1 MAEKTPMNPAER
13 EKRVI
18 IRAGLFIA
26 FGLALAGLVIFVI
39 GKERRLFEDQ
49 NVYTGAFENVDGLAL
64 DSPVR
69 LGGLNVGKVSKIS
82 FAPDLGDKRIIVT
95 MEISNKFQERIRADS
110 VARVTGR
117 GVLGDKAIDV
127 SLGSPDKDVLPNKGE
142 IPTGT
147 SGDISSVLKATGEVI
162 DNLVSI
168 TRDLR
173 SGVQSYTT
181 PQITDD
187 VKQFIRSARNIAAEI
202 ETGKGPAHVLIYDK
216 KLSEDMKTLVA
227 RASEVALRV
236 DEAATKVDVLLN
248 DVKNGEGSL
257 HALIYD
263 KKITNAV
270 TELGQAADE
279 LAKLIH
285 DAKTTKDGA
294 VYQLV
299 YGDAK
304 TLLADLAQSAA
315 DIRAITGKVKSGEGS
330 LGAIINDPT
339 VYEDLKDLLSNL
351 RRNRVLREL
360 VRMSISNNEKLE
372 SAGKEKGATP
382 EPTPK
387 K

>member
-1 MAEKTPMNPAER
+1 MADTPMNPAER

-39 GKERRLFEDQ
+39 GKERRLFEEE
-49 NVYTGAFENVDGLAL
+49 NTYTGAFENVDGLAL

-69 LGGLNVGKVSKIS
+69 LGGLQVGKVSKIT

-95 MEISNKFQERIRADS
+95 MEISNRFQERIRLDS

-117 GVLGDKAIDV
+117 GVLGDKAIDI
-127 SLGSPDKDVLPNKGE
+127 SLGSPEKDVIPNKAE

-147 SGDISSVLKATGEVI
+147 SGDISSLLKATGEVI
-162 DNLVSI
+162 DNAVNI

-173 SGVQSYTT
+173 AGVQSYTT
-181 PQITDD
+181 PEIRAD
-187 VKQFIRSARNIAAEI
+187 VTQFIRSARNIAAEI
-202 ETGKGPAHVLIYDK
+202 EGGKGVVHTLIYDK
-216 KLSEDMKTLVA
+216 KTSDEVKTLIA
-227 RASEVALRV
+227 RASDVALRL
-236 DEAATKVDVLLN
+236 DDAASKVDVLLG

-263 KKITNAV
+263 KKIANAV
-270 TELGQAADE
+270 NELGNAADE
-279 LAKLIH
+279 LAKLVH
-285 DAKTTKDGA
+285 DAKTSKDGA

-304 TLLADLAQSAA
+304 TLLTDLAGSAA
-315 DIRAITGKVKSGEGS
+315 DIKAITTKVKAGEGT
-330 LGAIINDPT
+330 LGAVINDPT
-339 VYEDLKDLLSNL
+339 VYEDLKDLLGNL
-351 RRNRVLREL
+351 KRNRVLREL
-360 VRMSISNNEKLE
+360 VRMSISNSDKLDE
-372 SAGKEKGATP
+372 AGKQ
-382 EPTPK
+382 K